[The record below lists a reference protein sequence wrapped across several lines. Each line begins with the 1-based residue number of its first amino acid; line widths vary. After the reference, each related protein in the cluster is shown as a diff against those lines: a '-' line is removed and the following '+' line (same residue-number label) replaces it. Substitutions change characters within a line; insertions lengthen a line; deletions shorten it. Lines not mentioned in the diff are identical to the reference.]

1 MRNPNDEYDRLHD
14 HMTAIA
20 RERDYANQQLD
31 AIKRLLDE
39 TTKELQ
45 QAQDELILAIEALVR
60 ARDIKPWRLKHG

>member
-31 AIKRLLDE
+31 EVKRLLDE
-39 TTKELQ
+39 TTKALETS
-45 QAQDELILAIEALVR
+45 QDELYLALEALRR
-60 ARDIKPWRLKHG
+60 AFP

>member
-1 MRNPNDEYDRLHD
+1 METMNNPNEQYNRLHD
-14 HMTAIA
+14 HMSAIA

-45 QAQDELILAIEALVR
+45 QAQDELTLAIEALVR
-60 ARDIKPWRLKHG
+60 ARGDKP

>member
-14 HMTAIA
+14 HMSAIA
-20 RERDYANQQLD
+20 RERDYANHQLD

-45 QAQDELILAIEALVR
+45 QAQDELVLAIEALVR
-60 ARDIKPWRLKHG
+60 ARDIKP

>member
-1 MRNPNDEYDRLHD
+1 MKNPNDEYDRLHD

-20 RERDYANQQLD
+20 RERDYANHQLD

-60 ARDIKPWRLKHG
+60 ARDIKP

>member
-1 MRNPNDEYDRLHD
+1 MNNPNEQYNRLHD

-45 QAQDELILAIEALVR
+45 QAQDELVLAIEALVR
-60 ARDIKPWRLKHG
+60 ARDIKP

>member
-39 TTKELQ
+39 TNKELQ
-45 QAQDELILAIEALVR
+45 QAQDELVLAIEALVR
-60 ARDIKPWRLKHG
+60 ARDGKP

>member
-60 ARDIKPWRLKHG
+60 ARDIKP

>member
-60 ARDIKPWRLKHG
+60 ARGDKP

>member
-45 QAQDELILAIEALVR
+45 QAQDELVLAIEALVR
-60 ARDIKPWRLKHG
+60 ARDIKP

>member
-20 RERDYANQQLD
+20 RERDYANHQLD

-39 TTKELQ
+39 TTKELH
-45 QAQDELILAIEALVR
+45 QAQDELTLAIEALVR
-60 ARDIKPWRLKHG
+60 ARDGKP

>member
-20 RERDYANQQLD
+20 RERDYANHQLD

-60 ARDIKPWRLKHG
+60 ARDIKP

>member
-60 ARDIKPWRLKHG
+60 AQDIKP

>member
-1 MRNPNDEYDRLHD
+1 MNNPKEQYDRLHD

-20 RERDYANQQLD
+20 RERDYANHQLD

-45 QAQDELILAIEALVR
+45 QAQDELVLAIEALVR
-60 ARDIKPWRLKHG
+60 ARDIKP

>member
-1 MRNPNDEYDRLHD
+1 MNNPKEQYNRLHD

-45 QAQDELILAIEALVR
+45 QAQDELVLAIEALVR
-60 ARDIKPWRLKHG
+60 ARDIKP

>member
-45 QAQDELILAIEALVR
+45 QAQDELTLAIEALVR
-60 ARDIKPWRLKHG
+60 ARDGKP

>member
-14 HMTAIA
+14 HMRAIA

-45 QAQDELILAIEALVR
+45 QAQDELVLAIEALVR
-60 ARDIKPWRLKHG
+60 ARDIRP

>member
-14 HMTAIA
+14 HMKAIA

-45 QAQDELILAIEALVR
+45 QAQDELVLAIEAVVR
-60 ARDIKPWRLKHG
+60 ARVDKP

>member
-1 MRNPNDEYDRLHD
+1 MNNPNEQYSRLHD

-60 ARDIKPWRLKHG
+60 ARDIKP

>member
-14 HMTAIA
+14 HMKAIA

-45 QAQDELILAIEALVR
+45 QAQDELVLAIEALVR
-60 ARDIKPWRLKHG
+60 ARDIKP

>member
-1 MRNPNDEYDRLHD
+1 MNNPNEQYNRLHD

-20 RERDYANQQLD
+20 RERDYANKQLD

-45 QAQDELILAIEALVR
+45 QAQDELTLAIEALVR
-60 ARDIKPWRLKHG
+60 ARDGKP

>member
-14 HMTAIA
+14 HMSAIA

-60 ARDIKPWRLKHG
+60 ARDIKP

>member
-1 MRNPNDEYDRLHD
+1 MNNPKEQYDRLHD

-45 QAQDELILAIEALVR
+45 QAQDELVLAIEALVR
-60 ARDIKPWRLKHG
+60 ARGDKP

>member
-20 RERDYANQQLD
+20 RERDYANHQLD

-45 QAQDELILAIEALVR
+45 QAQDELVLAIEALVR
-60 ARDIKPWRLKHG
+60 ARDIRP

>member
-1 MRNPNDEYDRLHD
+1 MNNPNEQYNRLHD

-60 ARDIKPWRLKHG
+60 ARGDKP